1 MNLVFDANAIIAS
14 LHGEQ
19 GGELVDSLLHDPAHV
34 CFMHAANLCE
44 VFYEFRRKRGEE
56 QAQAVLRD
64 LRDAGLRAREDL
76 DDDFWQE
83 AGRIKADFRRISLAD
98 CFCAALAKRLEGA
111 VVTADQ
117 EFKPLADQAGYE
129 ITFIR

>member
-1 MNLVFDANAIIAS
+1 MNLVFDANALIAS
-14 LHGEQ
+14 LHGEE
-19 GGELVDSLLHDPAHV
+19 GGKLVDSLIQDRQHT
-34 CFMHAANLCE
+34 CFVHAASLCE
-44 VFYEFRRKRGEE
+44 VFYEFRRRGEE

-64 LRDAGLRAREDL
+64 LRDAGLRVREDM

-83 AGRIKADFRRISLAD
+83 AGRIKADLRRISLAD
-98 CFCAALAKRLEGA
+98 CFCAALAKRVEGA